1 MTELRPISMAT
12 KVRIDPQVA
21 WRDLDGHVF
30 AVTPDNRQHELA
42 GGVES
47 LVWHCLEDAASSV
60 EDLTRRVT
68 ESFDVQA
75 EVAGSDLLEFVTGCL
90 DAKLFQI
97 VE

>member
-1 MTELRPISMAT
+1 MTELRPLSVTT

-47 LVWHCLEDAASSV
+47 LVWHCLVDAASSL
-60 EDLTRRVT
+60 EDLTRRIT
-68 ESFDVQA
+68 ESFDVSVD
-75 EVAGSDLLEFVTGCL
+75 VAGSDLLEFITGCL

>member
-1 MTELRPISMAT
+1 MIELRLISVTT
-12 KVRIDPQVA
+12 KICVDPQVA

-47 LVWHCLEDAASSV
+47 LVWHCLVDAASSV

-68 ESFDVQA
+68 ESFDVPA
-75 EVAGSDLLEFVTGCL
+75 EVASSDLLEFVTGCL